1 MSKLAITFA
10 DELRARSEEDLAALF
25 KFRPD
30 LVTPVPNDFTSLAAR
45 ATSTPSLVRALD
57 SLNQWHYQ
65 IIEAACVLA
74 EPFKKS
80 ELVSITSEE
89 STFALDYLWQM
100 GLLYKEGNNYR
111 TPINLKLLIGDEPV
125 GLGPESGGKVDLNKL
140 KDVPKPSAEVLSKL
154 IWGPPRGQISNIK
167 KPGTAIGWLLDNN
180 ILIALDSNTVALP
193 REYAINLRGNK
204 VHKELHIK
212 PKVLSG
218 KKITQK
224 QIDLAAIANIS
235 TILRWC
241 EEFLH
246 NLSDETPTAL
256 RTGGIGVRD
265 MKRIAEHL

>member
-10 DELRARSEEDLAALF
+10 DELRARSDEDLAALF

-45 ATSTPSLVRALD
+45 ATSTPSLVRVLD

-89 STFALDYLWQM
+89 STFALDYLWQI

-125 GLGPESGGKVDLNKL
+125 GLGPESGGKVDLNI
-140 KDVPKPSAEVLSKL
+140 
-154 IWGPPRGQISNIK
+154 IW
-167 KPGTAIGWLLDNN
+167 
-180 ILIALDSNTVALP
+180 
-193 REYAINLRGNK
+193 
-204 VHKELHIK
+204 
-212 PKVLSG
+212 
-218 KKITQK
+218 
-224 QIDLAAIANIS
+224 
-235 TILRWC
+235 
-241 EEFLH
+241 
-246 NLSDETPTAL
+246 
-256 RTGGIGVRD
+256 
-265 MKRIAEHL
+265 